1 MNKDLIYS
9 IITIGIFY
17 LAFKLFMYWP
27 RLFKKKKEREYP
39 SATVVDLDD
48 FEKKIS

>member
-1 MNKDLIYS
+1 MDKDLLYS
-9 IITIGIFY
+9 LVIGFFFY
-17 LAFKLFMYWP
+17 GLFKLFMYWP

-48 FEKKIS
+48 F